1 MRKLVNFVT
10 DYESNN
16 PNLVEGR
23 RPGSKNKAKDYDMDK
38 IDNKDAEKNGTGG
51 AVGFNEP
58 KDDNAQK
65 VDIDKEQLDKNTK
78 RLLMKFKAEDDFFI
92 IGKAGWG
99 KTSIIKSLSKKYG
112 YEVITFYL
120 DKCEAADLGG
130 IPVAGKD
137 EKGRPKQIILPPPFA
152 DKIAENPKQ
161 KFLLFFDEM
170 NQASP
175 DVMNALMPIV
185 LEHEIAGVKY
195 DNFFCGAAGNFESEN
210 GAVSELS
217 GPLKSRFKPL
227 IVWETNDDEAWSGV
241 FKYLHKQ
248 WDDKLTK
255 KLVDAFEE
263 NAELFDN
270 PREIEQKIFERY
282 IWKMIQKKDNFDVD
296 EWQDHLLRM
305 AKDELTRNQE
315 ENVIPQLAELIYDTV
330 KGGGTEKKEETG
342 GRSRGRDTDINMIP
356 NNVKNAIRQG
366 MKYGYIEQNENGK
379 KVKYGI
385 SRENIG
391 SIEETILNAEM
402 LERIIN
408 KFEADGIEF
417 KFEKDSEWKA
427 KGYKDPNED

>member
-1 MRKLVNFVT
+1 MKKLTNFVT
-10 DYESNN
+10 DYELNN
-16 PNLVEGR
+16 PYLVEGR
-23 RPGSKNKAKDYDMDK
+23 KPGSKNKPKDINMDK
-38 IDNKDAEKNGTGG
+38 IEGKDAEKNGTDG
-51 AVGFNEP
+51 AIGFNEP
-58 KDDNAQK
+58 KDNEAQD
-65 VDIDKEQLDKNTK
+65 VDIDKSQLDKNTK

-92 IGKAGWG
+92 IGRAGWG
-99 KTSIIKSLSKKYG
+99 KTSIIKSLADKYH
-112 YEVITFYL
+112 YDVITFYL

-137 EKGRPKQIILPPPFA
+137 EHGRPKQIILPPPFA
-152 DKIAENPKQ
+152 DKIAQNPKQ
-161 KFLLFFDEM
+161 KYLLFFDEM

-185 LEHEIAGVKY
+185 LEHEIAGEKY

-227 IVWETNDDEAWSGV
+227 IVWETGDEEAWAGV

-282 IWKMIQKKDNFDVD
+282 IWKMIQKKDNFDID

-330 KGGGTEKKEETG
+330 KGGGKSESKESS

-366 MKYGYIEQNENGK
+366 MKYGYIEQIEDGK

-402 LERIIN
+402 LERIIS

>member
-1 MRKLVNFVT
+1 MKKLINFVS
-10 DYESNN
+10 DYEQNS
-16 PNLVEGR
+16 PYLVEGR

-51 AVGFNEP
+51 AIGFNEP
-58 KDDNAQK
+58 KDNEAQD
-65 VDIDKEQLDKNTK
+65 VDLDKSQLDKNTK

-161 KFLLFFDEM
+161 KYLLFFDEM

-185 LEHEIAGVKY
+185 LEHEIAGQKY

-227 IVWETNDDEAWSGV
+227 IVWETNDEDSWAGV

-330 KGGGTEKKEETG
+330 KGGGSEKKEEGG

-366 MKYGYIEQNENGK
+366 MKYGYIEQIEDGK

-408 KFEADGIEF
+408 KFEADGITF
-417 KFEKDSEWKA
+417 KFEKDSEWKE